1 MENTLAEKVDSYI
14 RTHYKNKIKE
24 MNKLLCLFKTNIDK
38 IENIKNI
45 EDFEIKYNQ
54 SKGSEEELLYIINKC
69 KNNQDIV
76 S

>member
-1 MENTLAEKVDSYI
+1 MTGKVDSYI
-14 RTHYKNKIKE
+14 RTYYKNKIKE

-54 SKGSEEELLYIINKC
+54 SKGSEEELFILSMNV
-69 KNNQDIV
+69 KNNQDMA